1 MALTKYVKMGIKRYL
16 DNSLAYLPD
25 SGEMLKNIY
34 RRLRY
39 EKRKSVLKVKL
50 LFTKYHIP
58 DPETIYWIDPERIV
72 FHSNYNKGG
81 NPDFKDRVFDMIKDK
96 GRVYGGAWDV
106 SPYKFSDLDVY
117 KAFEQRIRYGMEWE
131 ETEFYKN
138 ELTQIET
145 GRKLWGCEN
154 RIDWDERCRYLDL
167 LIQSIREQG
176 YKLAHQVSVSGRKVG
191 HFLLKEMSEEVTVN
205 IGRNG
210 QYLFQDGRHRL
221 SIAKILAVKRIPVK
235 ILVRHKKW
243 QELREKLIFMA
254 KGSGSATGKQG
265 VLCQPGNHLDLSD
278 IPAAHSCEDHFL
290 AVKDHR

>member
-1 MALTKYVKMGIKRYL
+1 MGR
-16 DNSLAYLPD
+16 D
-25 SGEMLKNIY
+25 
-34 RRLRY
+34 
-39 EKRKSVLKVKL
+39 
-50 LFTKYHIP
+50 
-58 DPETIYWIDPERIV
+58 
-72 FHSNYNKGG
+72 
-81 NPDFKDRVFDMIKDK
+81 
-96 GRVYGGAWDV
+96 
-106 SPYKFSDLDVY
+106 
-117 KAFEQRIRYGMEWE
+117 EWE

-167 LIQSIREQG
+167 LIRSIREQG

-221 SIAKILAVKRIPVK
+221 SIAKILGVKRIPVK

-254 KGSGSATGKQG
+254 KGSGGATGKQG
-265 VLCQPGNHLDLSD
+265 VLYQPGNHPDFSD
-278 IPAAHSCEDHFL
+278 IPPAHSCEDRFL
-290 AVKDHR
+290 AMKKT

>member
-1 MALTKYVKMGIKRYL
+1 MEEIARLEAFGRGLYAGPVGWIGKDSADFAVAIRSAVVAGDVICLFAGAGIVE
-16 DNSLAYLPD
+16 S
-25 SGEMLKNIY
+25 
-34 RRLRY
+34 
-39 EKRKSVLKVKL
+39 
-50 LFTKYHIP
+50 
-58 DPETIYWIDPERIV
+58 
-72 FHSNYNKGG
+72 
-81 NPDFKDRVFDMIKDK
+81 
-96 GRVYGGAWDV
+96 
-106 SPYKFSDLDVY
+106 SD
-117 KAFEQRIRYGMEWE
+117 AAMEWE

-167 LIQSIREQG
+167 LIQSIRAQG

-221 SIAKILAVKRIPVK
+221 SIAKILGVKRIPVK

-254 KGSGSATGKQG
+254 KGSGGANSA
-265 VLCQPGNHLDLSD
+265 LSQK
-278 IPAAHSCEDHFL
+278 F
-290 AVKDHR
+290 